1 MNFKKALTYIFND
14 PEWFNKILIPLL
26 VSLIPLVGQMAVTGW
41 MLELIR
47 NVTNRVEKPLPKFD
61 FGSQIMK
68 GLKWMVVSFIY
79 ALPIILLYL
88 LMFAP
93 AIATSK
99 SGEMSVIG
107 ILFMIVGGILILVFG
122 IALGVIMPVAQ
133 ANFAMK
139 ETIKSAFDFKT
150 LIGLVKNNV
159 TAWLMVIGGIILA
172 GFIAPLGSALLVIGA
187 LITAFY
193 AQTIVAHLSG
203 QAYAMSQTKG
213 GAGVMPY

>member
-1 MNFKKALTYIFND
+1 
-14 PEWFNKILIPLL
+14 
-26 VSLIPLVGQMAVTGW
+26 
-41 MLELIR
+41 
-47 NVTNRVEKPLPKFD
+47 
-61 FGSQIMK
+61 
-68 GLKWMVVSFIY
+68 
-79 ALPIILLYL
+79 
-88 LMFAP
+88 
-93 AIATSK
+93 
-99 SGEMSVIG
+99 
-107 ILFMIVGGILILVFG
+107 
-122 IALGVIMPVAQ
+122 MPVAQ